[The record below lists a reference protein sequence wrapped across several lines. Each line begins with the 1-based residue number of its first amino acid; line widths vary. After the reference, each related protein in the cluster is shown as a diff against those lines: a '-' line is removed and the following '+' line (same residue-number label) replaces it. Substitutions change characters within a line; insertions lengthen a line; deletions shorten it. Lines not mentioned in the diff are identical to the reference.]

1 MPKINNPGCGCC
13 QPPCVSQCADGSTD
27 EIAEW
32 EWSIADLSNEVYV
45 YIKLKWQT
53 VDPTAP
59 IVDYWVWY
67 RLKLLGYPL
76 PLGQGLAELN
86 GIYIIN
92 HNLVTCQKTTAIDTA
107 FVQVEIAATE
117 ISFEEDFC
125 PDFDAYSGG
134 FGTIWL
140 AGAIADY
147 YNWGIYFEET
157 PPGAIESQLHFRL
170 RLALN
175 AWSRNMF
182 DVRPAF
188 GGDGLC
194 VSKTYQAQPPW
205 VPDSCTV
212 DETRQTFNNVYTVTP
227 A

>member
-13 QPPCVSQCADGSTD
+13 QPPCLTQCADGSTD

-32 EWSIADLSNEVYV
+32 EWSIADLTNEVYA
-45 YIKLKWQT
+45 YIKLDFT
-53 VDPTAP
+53 P
-59 IVDYWVWY
+59 IFEPPYWRWF
-67 RLKLLGYPL
+67 RLKIVGNGAPL
-76 PLGQGLAELN
+76 NQGLAELN
-86 GIYIIN
+86 GIYIIT
-92 HNLVTCQKTTAIDTA
+92 HDLVTCQKPQIVDTNL
-107 FVQVEIAATE
+107 VNVEIAQSS
-117 ISFEEDFC
+117 ISTVEDFC
-125 PDFDAYSGG
+125 PDIDEYTPTGIV
-134 FGTIWL
+134 TW
-140 AGAIADY
+140 IATAVA
-147 YNWGIYFEET
+147 NEIGWFIYFDRTGPAET
-157 PPGAIESQLHFRL
+157 DLGRRL
-170 RLALN
+170 RVALN
-175 AWSRNMF
+175 VWSNTMF

>member
-13 QPPCVSQCADGSTD
+13 QPPCLTQCADGSTD

-32 EWSIADLSNEVYV
+32 EWSIADLPTEFYA

-59 IVDYWVWY
+59 IVDYWIWY
-67 RLKLLGYPL
+67 IVKIQDFFSNL
-76 PLGQGLAELN
+76 GLAELN
-86 GIYIIN
+86 GIYIIS
-92 HNLVTCQKTTAIDTA
+92 HDLVTCQKPNVSDTA
-107 FVQVEIAATE
+107 NVSVSYKASQ
-117 ISFEEDFC
+117 ISFVEDFC
-125 PDFDAYSGG
+125 PEFDPYE
-134 FGTIWL
+134 F
-140 AGAIADY
+140 AIGSVWKATATASY
-147 YNWGIYFEET
+147 INWGIYFDKLSPGTSET
-157 PPGAIESQLHFRL
+157 TLEFRL
-170 RLALN
+170 RFALN
-175 AWSRNMF
+175 AWSQTMF
-182 DVRPAF
+182 DVRPAL

-205 VPDSCTV
+205 VPDTCTV